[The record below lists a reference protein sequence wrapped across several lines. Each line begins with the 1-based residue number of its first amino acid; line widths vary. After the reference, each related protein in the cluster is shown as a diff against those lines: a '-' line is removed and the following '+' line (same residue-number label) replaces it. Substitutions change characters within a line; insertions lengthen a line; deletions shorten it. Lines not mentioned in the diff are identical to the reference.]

1 MSRKREKQ
9 RESKRE
15 LARQLGVDPD
25 EVPEELRSH
34 ARVSEPSLKCALT
47 VTRARRGFL
56 RRARPL
62 ALHVALFVV
71 DAAGARL
78 ARLQSLRGLATSVP
92 GPVELTPALERGE
105 DKVRYTRP
113 GHFLLV
119 ALVVEG
125 AEEAENVA
133 HATALADVAR
143 LRVDPGDGPRAPGKL
158 PAAHLETP
166 SAARLFVDDT
176 ALPAGAAFTFVASAV
191 RSVPA
196 VHRVHETVE
205 LSLASADSAFAATLA
220 VDLRV

>member
-34 ARVSEPSLKCALT
+34 ARVSEPSLTSALT
-47 VTRARRGFL
+47 VTRARRGLL

-62 ALHVALFVV
+62 ALHVALYVV
-71 DAAGARL
+71 DASGARL
-78 ARLQSLRGLATSVP
+78 ARLQSLRGLAKSVP
-92 GPVELTPALERGE
+92 GTVDLSSAIERGE

-113 GHFLLV
+113 GHFLVV

-125 AEEAENVA
+125 AQEAENVA
-133 HATALADVAR
+133 HAAALADVAR
-143 LRVDPGDGPRAPGKL
+143 LRVDPGDGARAPAKL
-158 PAAHLETP
+158 PAARLETP

-176 ALPAGAAFTFVASAV
+176 PLPAGAELTFVAGAV
-191 RSVPA
+191 RTVPA

-205 LSLASADSAFAATLA
+205 LPLASADGTFAATLTL
-220 VDLRV
+220 DLRV